1 MSEISRGPAVRD
13 LAAAAR
19 KARARKRKTMGQKRE
34 GNQMRVLIVDD
45 HAVMRS
51 GMRTLLEKTEDV
63 KVVGEACTAPEA
75 VKLAESSRP
84 DMVFMDIELP
94 GGSGIG
100 ATEEIVRN
108 HWCENVVMVTAHDS
122 RSCVESAL
130 RAGARG
136 YVLKTGAIDEILD
149 AMEQVCGGG
158 TYVTPLLQEVTQ
170 TPGNPL
176 KVDPLVGARVT
187 ERLSA
192 RELEVLVGI
201 VDGLGSKEIALELGV
216 SHRTVETHRTNM
228 MRKLGA
234 RKVSEVV
241 RLAIREGLVVA

>member
-1 MSEISRGPAVRD
+1 
-13 LAAAAR
+13 
-19 KARARKRKTMGQKRE
+19 
-34 GNQMRVLIVDD
+34 MRVLIVDD

-51 GMRTLLEKTEDV
+51 GMRALLEKTEDV

-84 DMVFMDIELP
+84 DMVFMDVELP

-100 ATEEIVRN
+100 ATQEIVRN
-108 HWCENVVMVTAHDS
+108 HWCDNVIMVSAHDS

-136 YVLKTGAIDEILD
+136 YVLKTGAIHEILD

-158 TYVTPLLQEVTQ
+158 TYVTPLLQEAKQ

-176 KVDPLVGARVT
+176 KVNPLVEARMT

-201 VDGLGSKEIALELGV
+201 VDGLGSKEIALELGL

-234 RKVSEVV
+234 RKVSELV